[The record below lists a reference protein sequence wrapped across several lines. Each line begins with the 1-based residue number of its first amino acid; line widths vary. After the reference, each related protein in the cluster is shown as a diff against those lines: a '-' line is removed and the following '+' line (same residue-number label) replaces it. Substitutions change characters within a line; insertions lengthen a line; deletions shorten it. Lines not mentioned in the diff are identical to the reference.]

1 MPGNFWLLP
10 SLWSDRWLARRG
22 NVCFLPQRGRLATE
36 CLRALPGWGAMA
48 ITVHSTLNC
57 LAKAFLFSLMH
68 ADQWWNGKNLSPP
81 LTQPNSNDR
90 KHSVQNSLQTP
101 LLSYSCLALQHV
113 ASNNH
118 LLILESIRLSP
129 RALNLYF
136 WVFLNLTLVQLA
148 YSFYSHFTVVGY
160 FAVLCALQLWVL
172 KRNVKLNLVLAA
184 VSAIGDGEGLGQQ
197 WLLNL
202 FCWDL
207 QLVQVLVI

>member
-1 MPGNFWLLP
+1 MPGSFWLLP

-36 CLRALPGWGAMA
+36 CLTALSGWEAMA

-68 ADQWWNGKNLSPP
+68 ADQWRNGKNLSPA
-81 LTQPNSNDR
+81 LTQPNSKDR

-118 LLILESIRLSP
+118 LLILESITKSTKFVLLSI
-129 RALNLYF
+129 LEFNTGSISIQ
-136 WVFLNLTLVQLA
+136 FLFT
-148 YSFYSHFTVVGY
+148 FY
-160 FAVLCALQLWVL
+160 CC
-172 KRNVKLNLVLAA
+172 
-184 VSAIGDGEGLGQQ
+184 
-197 WLLNL
+197 WLL
-202 FCWDL
+202 FCFMCFTTL
-207 QLVQVLVI
+207 NTEKKCKAESCSGCC